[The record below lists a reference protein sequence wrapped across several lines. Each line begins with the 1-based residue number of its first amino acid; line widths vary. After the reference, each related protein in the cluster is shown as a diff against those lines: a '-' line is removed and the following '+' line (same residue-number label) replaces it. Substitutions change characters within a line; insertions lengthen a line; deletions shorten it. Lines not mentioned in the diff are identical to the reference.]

1 MVDAPPTT
9 DPAPT
14 APSSPPGE
22 PVSIDKIPTWA
33 RRTIIA
39 VLLVGTFA
47 AFLVWGVGSADPGTT
62 NLGDAIVTLTPG
74 QGAQVPIQTAVGAD
88 LKPGYD
94 GRLTIT
100 NGGQTY
106 VIPEEQMEGARD
118 PATVAPDDLAKNG
131 LRPNN
136 RNSVYFKPGPG
147 KVIEEFT
154 QGEMTITMRYFPER
168 REDQA
173 ESVTWT
179 IRVD

>member
-1 MVDAPPTT
+1 MVDAPATETPPTT
-9 DPAPT
+9 PAT
-14 APSSPPGE
+14 E
-22 PVSIDKIPTWA
+22 PVSIDKIPAWA
-33 RRTIIA
+33 RRTIIG
-39 VLLVGTFA
+39 VLLVGAMA
-47 AFLVWGVGSADPGTT
+47 AFVVWGIGSADPGTS
-62 NLGDAIVTLTPG
+62 NLGDAIVTLSPG
-74 QGAQVPIQTAVGAD
+74 EGAQVPIQTAVGAD

-100 NGGQTY
+100 NGGQT
-106 VIPEEQMEGARD
+106 VTIPEEQMEGARD
-118 PATVAPDDLAKNG
+118 PATVDPDDLAQNG

-154 QGEMTITMRYFPER
+154 QGEVVITLRYFPER
-168 REDQA
+168 REGEA